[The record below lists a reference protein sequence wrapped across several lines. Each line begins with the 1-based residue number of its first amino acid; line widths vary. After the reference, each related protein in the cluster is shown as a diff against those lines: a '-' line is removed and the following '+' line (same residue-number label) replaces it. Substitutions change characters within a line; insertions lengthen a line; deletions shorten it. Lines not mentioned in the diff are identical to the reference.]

1 MAPAS
6 EEAEHFRADAGRLRG
21 IARSCAS
28 FRVMA
33 GAPAGPGCASGVCGG
48 CAIEPECGSGGVS
61 RKRRVGERMIGK
73 RTPGIMRRAASTSP
87 ARLSRCSLRLGILG
101 LVSCFGAGRFL
112 ESVKAPGRTAPG
124 SGSRNAENRSPRRAP
139 REARA
144 LSQAFAR
151 SVGVGRVPES
161 RESVSDDDVRR
172 MQRWRILW
180 PSLGRRDEY
189 FRRYGE
195 RLFEF
200 DRRGTGYLHGRF
212 ERLCSGI
219 AGAENGDGRHVASGD
234 SGGLFAGIAGWPLG
248 MSVIVN
254 AKVSGKWIS
263 IIGMV
268 IDNSCLFR
276 PITAG
281 VTIGA

>member
-112 ESVKAPGRTAPG
+112 ESVKAPGRTAPRFRIAKCRKQIAAASAARG
-124 SGSRNAENRSPRRAP
+124 ASALAGIRAKRRR
-139 REARA
+139 RE
-144 LSQAFAR
+144 
-151 SVGVGRVPES
+151 G
-161 RESVSDDDVRR
+161 
-172 MQRWRILW
+172 
-180 PSLGRRDEY
+180 
-189 FRRYGE
+189 
-195 RLFEF
+195 
-200 DRRGTGYLHGRF
+200 
-212 ERLCSGI
+212 SGI
-219 AGAENGDGRHVASGD
+219 AR
-234 SGGLFAGIAGWPLG
+234 
-248 MSVIVN
+248 
-254 AKVSGKWIS
+254 KR
-263 IIGMV
+263 IG
-268 IDNSCLFR
+268 
-276 PITAG
+276 
-281 VTIGA
+281 

>member
-112 ESVKAPGRTAPG
+112 ESVKAPGRTAP
-124 SGSRNAENRSPRRAP
+124 PVP
-139 REARA
+139 DRE
-144 LSQAFAR
+144 
-151 SVGVGRVPES
+151 
-161 RESVSDDDVRR
+161 
-172 MQRWRILW
+172 MQKT
-180 PSLGRRDEY
+180 
-189 FRRYGE
+189 
-195 RLFEF
+195 
-200 DRRGTGYLHGRF
+200 DRRG
-212 ERLCSGI
+212 ERRARRERSR
-219 AGAENGDGRHVASGD
+219 RHSREASASGGFRNRAKAYRMTTFD
-234 SGGLFAGIAGWPLG
+234 GCNDGEYFGPAWGGAMNTLEDMVNDYSNLTGEEQGIFMAALSDYVRASPARRTEMVAMWRRATQEGSSQALPAGR
-248 MSVIVN
+248 SE
-254 AKVSGKWIS
+254 
-263 IIGMV
+263 
-268 IDNSCLFR
+268 
-276 PITAG
+276 
-281 VTIGA
+281 